1 MSLWTLKS
9 YINSQGEKI
18 AKEWCD
24 SVDDTV
30 WLAFAFHMDYLCG
43 QMADKWARPWAEK
56 LHGECAR
63 LVEIIF
69 EVGNIQYRPLG
80 FFSGEMEFTF
90 LFFATEVNDR
100 FEPTTACEIAQRHRA
115 EIESDR
121 SRASEFVIEENI
133 DEEASD

>member
-9 YINSQGEKI
+9 YVGRDGVKVVK
-18 AKEWCD
+18 AWCD

-43 QMADKWARPWAEK
+43 QAADKWGRPWAEK
-56 LHGECAR
+56 LHGECAK

-69 EVGNIQYRPLG
+69 EVHNVQHRPLG
-80 FFSGEMEFTF
+80 FFSGEMEFTI

-100 FEPTTACEIAQRHRA
+100 FEPPTACEIAQRRKA
-115 EIESDR
+115 EVEADR
-121 SRASEFVIEENI
+121 SRASEFCIEENI
-133 DEEASD
+133 DEEASQ